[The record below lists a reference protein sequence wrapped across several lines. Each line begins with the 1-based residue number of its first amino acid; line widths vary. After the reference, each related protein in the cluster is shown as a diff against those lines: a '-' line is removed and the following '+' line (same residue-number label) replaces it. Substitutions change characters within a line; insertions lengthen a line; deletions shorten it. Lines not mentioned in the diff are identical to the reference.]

1 VPPPDWDLYWSS
13 LNVKQQRN
21 LSRRQSHAVES
32 FVKKMEEMETLFGA
46 SVLANIRFPN
56 GRQQS
61 LYTLKVGEAIQ
72 FAETSEGQ
80 LLTTCFKKIFI
91 NVQSNKD
98 I

>member
-1 VPPPDWDLYWSS
+1 MPPPDWDLYWSS

-72 FAETSEGQ
+72 FAEISEGQ
-80 LLTTCFKKIFI
+80 LLTTCFKNFFN

>member
-1 VPPPDWDLYWSS
+1 MFFPITCSTYG
-13 LNVKQQRN
+13 
-21 LSRRQSHAVES
+21 H
-32 FVKKMEEMETLFGA
+32 
-46 SVLANIRFPN
+46 FPN
-56 GRQQS
+56 GRQQT